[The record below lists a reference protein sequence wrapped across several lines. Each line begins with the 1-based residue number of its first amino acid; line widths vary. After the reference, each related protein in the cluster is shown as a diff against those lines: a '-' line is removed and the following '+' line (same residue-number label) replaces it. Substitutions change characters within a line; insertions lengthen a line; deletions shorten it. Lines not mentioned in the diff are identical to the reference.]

1 MASSP
6 YVLDSSVAQPPA
18 QEIPSPSSELKG
30 SAPGYSIIVRAGAS
44 EPRPTEILLGTLNRP
59 GFRVLKP
66 IKVLI
71 GSDGETVTALWREAD
86 EFGTGDSVFD
96 ACEDLGH
103 TVAELYLS
111 LKADELRLGPDLQRV
126 WHLLKE
132 YVAPQR

>member
-1 MASSP
+1 MDNST
-6 YVLDSSVAQPPA
+6 YVVDSWIAQAPA
-18 QEIPSPSSELKG
+18 DWIPSPSSEPKV
-30 SAPGYSIIVRAGAS
+30 SAHGIPITIRVGAS
-44 EPRPTEILLGTLNRP
+44 EPRPTNILLGTLSQP

-66 IKVLI
+66 IPVQI
-71 GSDGETVTALWREAD
+71 GSDGETVTAFWREAD

-96 ACEDLGH
+96 ACEDLGR

-111 LKADELRLGPDLQRV
+111 LQADELILGPDLQRV